1 MKKRIA
7 ILILFLHL
15 FNIGGQLALHQYLAY
30 KTDKFFTEQIRKGLY
45 NVEDLT
51 EVAIPVNLPGISDW
65 SRFENI
71 SGQIQFENTNYNY
84 VKMRLTRNAMYLMCI
99 PNYATTH
106 LSSENILKAKGIQGI
121 PVPQKDHVPYGKSI
135 LQDNLNFCFV
145 KFDFYCPV
153 KNLPQSIEQPVQQLI
168 YQQKDIPEQPPKM
181 DAARFLI

>member
-15 FNIGGQLALHQYLAY
+15 FNIGGQLILHQYLVY
-30 KTDKFFTEQIRKGLY
+30 KTDKLFTEQIRKGFY

-51 EVAIPVNLPGISDW
+51 EVTIPVNLPGIRDW

-71 SGQIQFENTNYNY
+71 SGQIQFENNNYNY

-99 PNYATTH
+99 PNYETTH
-106 LSSENILKAKGIQGI
+106 LSSENILKAKGMQGMPI
-121 PVPQKDHVPYGKSI
+121 PQKDHVPYGKPI

-145 KFDFYCPV
+145 QFDFYCPIET
-153 KNLPQSIEQPVQQLI
+153 LPQNIEQPVQQLI
-168 YQQKDIPEQPPKM
+168 YQQKDIPEQPPQLN
-181 DAARFLI
+181 AVHSLV